1 MPMSFS
7 IVYAEHF
14 MLTQVS
20 AHCSSMRLCRA
31 FAEAA
36 KQAAPEEAKQPTME
50 ELIKENQE
58 LKSRNL
64 FLIADVENARRRFAR
79 LAQELEDAAVT
90 ELAKQILPVCD
101 NIKRIEQ
108 TGDKQDVPAL
118 LEAVRMIDQQFHSV
132 FKGFKIER
140 MSSKGTKFNPEF
152 QDAVAQIDTK
162 KKEDSGVV
170 IDVITEGYTLAGKVL
185 RAAKV
190 VVGK

>member
-1 MPMSFS
+1 MDLNAFTPEHLMLSAVATFNGFS
-7 IVYAEHF
+7 
-14 MLTQVS
+14 LS
-20 AHCSSMRLCRA
+20 RA
-31 FAEAA
+31 FADAVKDAPTEA
-36 KQAAPEEAKQPTME
+36 AKQPTME
-50 ELIKENQE
+50 ELIKENKD

-101 NIKRIEQ
+101 NIKRITQ

-132 FKGFKIER
+132 FRGFKIER
-140 MSSKGTKFNPEF
+140 MSSKGTKFNPEC

-162 KKEDSGVV
+162 RKEDSGMV